1 MQFLLAHKW
10 GFWNCLKSPFICH
23 LMKMELSWNLKKRG
37 KITFSMNKTVVGCL
51 FLTEVNYW
59 PYIMWPY
66 MCMILHCYLMLCD
79 LTCIYITWSYIMW
92 PNTLGDL
99 TLREN
104 ASWYVECWAKASS
117 DNSPFSEHPNCLNL
131 NHNLSTSAMLTKT
144 KQKIMHAKSV
154 RIKN

>member
-1 MQFLLAHKW
+1 MSFNENGA
-10 GFWNCLKSPFICH
+10 F
-23 LMKMELSWNLKKRG
+23 MKLEKKR
-37 KITFSMNKTVVGCL
+37 KNNIFNEQNCCWL
-51 FLTEVNYW
+51 FVSDWSELLTIHYVTLHV
-59 PYIMWPY
+59 YIV
-66 MCMILHCYLMLCD
+66 ILHCYLMLRD

-104 ASWYVECWAKASS
+104 ASWYVECWARASS